1 MRQKYGIVTV
11 GIKNTNQKLIISMRK
26 KEDRKEEGEEG
37 RNEVKKKNGN
47 KQNKIKLIV
56 LSLLEG
62 GKRNI

>member
-1 MRQKYGIVTV
+1 MRQKYGTVTV

-26 KEDRKEEGEEG
+26 KENRKEEGEEG